1 MAYSIIIIT
10 IIFTL
15 HRIGIAAVFWKSWTG
30 FTNIKFRWWSKL
42 FCPRVSFSQL
52 HLQDHKQNYQNQNLT
67 WEHPS
72 VTKSSSIPND
82 TGQVRRDSRKWDL
95 FQKNDFKDHRN
106 AGEYFWNSG
115 SVLKSKSFDS
125 SNILYLW
132 TMFDQSSADKTM
144 LVGSWKWTL
153 KRISL
158 HASYLMV
165 LYWCY
170 RSEKILMSVLP
181 GIIIAHSYCYS
192 SC

>member
-10 IIFTL
+10 IICTL

-52 HLQDHKQNYQNQNLT
+52 HLQHHKQNYQNHHSDLRASLRYKEQL
-67 WEHPS
+67 HSKRHRP
-72 VTKSSSIPND
+72 
-82 TGQVRRDSRKWDL
+82 GQARLQKMRP
-95 FQKNDFKDHRN
+95 FQKNDFKDPRN

-158 HASYLMV
+158 HARV
-165 LYWCY
+165 VFHG
-170 RSEKILMSVLP
+170 SVLKL
-181 GIIIAHSYCYS
+181 
-192 SC
+192 